1 MDLTCKQC
9 GARFR
14 ATIPEPLTRAVR
26 VACPS
31 CSNQMVLKPAA
42 DAARAGPRPA
52 AVSIPEAPRDPEPP
66 APVRTARRRL
76 AVIADEPRP
85 FRSFLA
91 EHLHPLGFDVTVF
104 ETGEP
109 AFDFV
114 RRTRADLAIVNVYL
128 KGRLGVEVTED
139 IRADPA
145 LGHTRVILIGALFR
159 ANRFRANPTNLY
171 GADEYIEEQI
181 PEKEF
186 RQIIRKL
193 FPEVGHTE
201 ELPVEPKEYDEA
213 RRLARLILSDIVI
226 YITWYPS
233 NQYAPISA
241 ELGAA
246 DFDVRHRLNLLGTV
260 AAGRWGNL
268 GVSGRFASGLPYSE
282 TAGID
287 LFHTGM
293 ANARPAGVG
302 RNTLRA
308 SGFSAVD
315 LRWSHDVRLTEAK
328 GEKGRELT
336 LSVDAFNIFNH
347 PNFAGYVGNL
357 RSPFYLSPTTVS
369 PGRRLQLS
377 AEVKF
382 GG

>member
-14 ATIPEPLTRAVR
+14 AAIPEPLTRAVR

-42 DAARAGPRPA
+42 SATPRAGQPTTLHDTPLPA
-52 AVSIPEAPRDPEPP
+52 AGR
-66 APVRTARRRL
+66 RT

-91 EHLHPLGFDVTVF
+91 EHIRRLGFDVTTF

-109 AFDFV
+109 AFEFIK
-114 RRTRADLAIVNVYL
+114 RSRADLAIVNVYL

-139 IRADPA
+139 IRADA
-145 LGHTRVILIGALFR
+145 SLAHTRVILIGALFR

-193 FPEVGHTE
+193 FPQVGHTE
-201 ELPVEPKEYDEA
+201 EMPVEPTEYDEA

-226 YITWYPS
+226 YHPGKVEVGIRDD
-233 NQYAPISA
+233 NF
-241 ELGAA
+241 
-246 DFDVRHRLNLLGTV
+246 FDVLKNEI
-260 AAGRWGNL
+260 AEGRNYYDSRVPL
-268 GVSGRFASGLPYSE
+268 RVRQNTEIFSE
-282 TAGID
+282 TLQQFVRMKREEMGR
-287 LFHTGM
+287 LMTGTD
-293 ANARPAGVG
+293 R
-302 RNTLRA
+302 
-308 SGFSAVD
+308 
-315 LRWSHDVRLTEAK
+315 
-328 GEKGRELT
+328 
-336 LSVDAFNIFNH
+336 
-347 PNFAGYVGNL
+347 
-357 RSPFYLSPTTVS
+357 
-369 PGRRLQLS
+369 
-377 AEVKF
+377 
-382 GG
+382 

>member
-14 ATIPEPLTRAVR
+14 AAIPEPFLRAVR

-42 DAARAGPRPA
+42 GSAPPSPATPQNDAPA
-52 AVSIPEAPRDPEPP
+52 V
-66 APVRTARRRL
+66 TKRRRV

-91 EHLHPLGFDVTVF
+91 EHLRRLGFDVTMF

-109 AFDFV
+109 AFDFI
-114 RRTRADLAIVNVYL
+114 RRARADLAIVNVYL

-139 IRADPA
+139 IRADA
-145 LGHTRVILIGALFR
+145 SLADTRVILIGALFR

-201 ELPVEPKEYDEA
+201 ELPIEPKEYDEA

-226 YITWYPS
+226 YHPDKVEAGIRDDNFFEVLKNEINEGRNYYDTRVP
-233 NQYAPISA
+233 
-241 ELGAA
+241 LR
-246 DFDVRHRLNLLGTV
+246 VRQDTEI
-260 AAGRWGNL
+260 
-268 GVSGRFASGLPYSE
+268 FSE
-282 TAGID
+282 TLQQFVRMKREEISR
-287 LFHTGM
+287 LMTGTD
-293 ANARPAGVG
+293 R
-302 RNTLRA
+302 
-308 SGFSAVD
+308 
-315 LRWSHDVRLTEAK
+315 
-328 GEKGRELT
+328 
-336 LSVDAFNIFNH
+336 
-347 PNFAGYVGNL
+347 
-357 RSPFYLSPTTVS
+357 
-369 PGRRLQLS
+369 
-377 AEVKF
+377 
-382 GG
+382 